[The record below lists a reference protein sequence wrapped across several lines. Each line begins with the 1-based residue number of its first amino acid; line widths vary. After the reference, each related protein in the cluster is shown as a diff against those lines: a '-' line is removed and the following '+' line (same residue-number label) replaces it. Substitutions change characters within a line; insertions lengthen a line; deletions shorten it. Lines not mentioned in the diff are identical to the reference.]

1 VKSYYRIEKMTS
13 HFPHGKR
20 KSNKKSSPSA
30 AIQACDAADLKQ
42 KYSQA
47 SQSLCTSN
55 LSAPEQQWETTLMHM

>member
-13 HFPHGKR
+13 HFPHEEKG
-20 KSNKKSSPSA
+20 SKKSSPSA

-47 SQSLCTSN
+47 SKSLCTSN